1 MHESAG
7 LRTARDLMERLSNHG
22 DRHLFRFRDGR
33 PFEGWVLEVGES
45 EVLVT
50 SAGPL
55 ATDEPY
61 PIGLEEIDLGTL
73 HYVEDGTL
81 MPFNAS
87 LAHLFYELRRVAL
100 EATTGRRLHSVLR
113 GTESNSPA

>member
-1 MHESAG
+1 MQESAA

-45 EVLVT
+45 QVLVT

-55 ATDEPY
+55 ASDDPY
-61 PIGLEEIDLGTL
+61 AIDLEEIDLGTL
-73 HYVEDGTL
+73 QYVENGTL
-81 MPFNAS
+81 VPFAAS
-87 LAHLFYELRRVAL
+87 
-100 EATTGRRLHSVLR
+100 
-113 GTESNSPA
+113 